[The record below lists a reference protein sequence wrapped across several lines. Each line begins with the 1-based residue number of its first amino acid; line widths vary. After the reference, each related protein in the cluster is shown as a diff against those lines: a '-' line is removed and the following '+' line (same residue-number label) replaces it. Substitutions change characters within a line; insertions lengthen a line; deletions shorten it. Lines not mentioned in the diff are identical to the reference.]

1 MAQAQREL
9 QPGEHVS
16 WNYGAGQAKGQ
27 VVEKLVENKKLGSRV
42 FKASPDDP
50 KYLVKSDTSGKEA
63 IKKPETLHKI
73 DEDAGK
79 AEPGAKEN
87 RAQQKEKSSSEER
100 KEAVREENSKKVPG
114 AKEKRTQQKERS
126 SSEER
131 KEAER
136 EENSKKVQDTGKG
149 SVRASTKA
157 AQKQIEVVAARGDL
171 KEETGEQEDATYEPK
186 KDELEV
192 QDDEEALDNLPA
204 DEEVLAQAEKEA
216 EEEGLEAVNEEG
228 MEADEGEQEDRSY
241 DPAKDDDVG
250 ADAAE
255 DEEVIDT
262 LPPDEELV
270 KQTEKENKEVLNE
283 AADKQQR
290 SAKS

>member
-73 DEDAGK
+73 DEGAGK
-79 AEPGAKEN
+79 AEPGVKEN
-87 RAQQKEKSSSEER
+87 QKEKSSSEER
-100 KEAVREENSKKVPG
+100 KEAEREENSKKVAG
-114 AKEKRTQQKERS
+114 AKEKRAQKKERS

-136 EENSKKVQDTGKG
+136 EENSKKVQDTGKA
-149 SVRASTKA
+149 SVRASAKA
-157 AQKQIEVVAARGDL
+157 AQKKIEVVAGEGDL

-192 QDDEEALDNLPA
+192 QDDEEALDNLPT
-204 DEEVLAQAEKEA
+204 DEEVLVQAEKEA
-216 EEEGLEAVNEEG
+216 KEEGLEAVNVAG
-228 MEADEGEQEDRSY
+228 MEADEGEQEDRTY
-241 DPAKDDDVG
+241 DPAKDDDMG

-255 DEEVIDT
+255 DDEVIDT
-262 LPPDEELV
+262 LPPDEELI
-270 KQTEKENKEVLNE
+270 KQTEKENKEVLDE
-283 AADKQQR
+283 AADKQKK
-290 SAKS
+290 SANS